1 LGIGN
6 EEIDSQPL
14 EFIDAWEEMRFSEFD
29 VQVASVHLEP
39 SGREVR
45 VVHQTNLLDAVLQAG
60 LGLGQSCD
68 GIALCGFCRV
78 QVVEGLENLSP
89 MGEEEQ
95 KILAAQHAGDNERLA
110 CCARIS
116 GSVRITTDY
125 W

>member
-1 LGIGN
+1 MGF
-6 EEIDSQPL
+6 P
-14 EFIDAWEEMRFSEFD
+14 EFNVE
-29 VQVASVHLEP
+29 VASVRCEP

-45 VVHQTNLLDAVLQAG
+45 VVHDTNLLDAVLQTG

-78 QVVEGLENLSP
+78 KVVEGGENLTE
-89 MGEEEQ
+89 MAEEER
-95 KILAAQHAGDNERLA
+95 KVLAAQHAGDNERLA

-116 GSVRITTDY
+116 GPVTITTDY

>member
-1 LGIGN
+1 MAMN
-6 EEIDSQPL
+6 FP
-14 EFIDAWEEMRFSEFD
+14 EFNIE
-29 VQVASVHLEP
+29 ASVVRCEP

-45 VVHQTNLLDAVLQAG
+45 VVHDTNLLDAVLQTG
-60 LGLGQSCD
+60 LGLGQSCA

-89 MGEEEQ
+89 MGEEEH
-95 KILAAQHAGDNERLA
+95 KLLAAQHAGDNERLA

-116 GSVRITTDY
+116 GPVVITTDY